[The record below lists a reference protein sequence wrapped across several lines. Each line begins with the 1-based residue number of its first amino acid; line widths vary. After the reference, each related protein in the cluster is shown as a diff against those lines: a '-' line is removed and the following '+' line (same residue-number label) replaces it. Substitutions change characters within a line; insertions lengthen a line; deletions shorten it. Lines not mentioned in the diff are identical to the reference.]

1 MARKFQ
7 IKRGPLAR
15 IPTLAQAEFGMTT
28 DSNAEKLFLG
38 NGASNLEIPFLRDLT
53 PAKLGV
59 IAETVTSTTDA
70 NTQLMLGGNKVLLH
84 RYHFET
90 LNTPY
95 TEGATNYAAG
105 LIITFAHTTSYGT
118 QICIPAGSIEIFARR
133 FGGNAEI
140 SKWTKYATLDA
151 VQQLLGV
158 SPASLE

>member
-53 PAKLGV
+53 PEKLGV
-59 IAETVTSTTDA
+59 IAKTVSATTDA
-70 NTQLMLGGNKVLLH
+70 DIQISEGGDKVLFN
-84 RYHFET
+84 RYNSTT

-95 TEGATNYAAG
+95 SEGASVFASG
-105 LIITFAHTTSYGT
+105 LIITYAHTDIYGS
-118 QICIPAGSIEIFARR
+118 QICIPAGSIDIFTR
-133 FGGNAEI
+133 FRNRNEGV

-151 VQQLLGV
+151 VKQLIGV